1 MWLMEDNPDLTE
13 TAAYDLAR
21 KEFYDL
27 RMQEDVERR
36 VAAEEAL
43 MVGSK
48 FGKSYLE
55 LGIEMEEKALEAWRN
70 SATADILRRRQ
81 RSSFAVSEFVDE
93 PEEPAVVAGAEV
105 AAVEP
110 PASVPVAV

>member
-1 MWLMEDNPDLTE
+1 MVQRQLWLMEEGGYSEKD
-13 TAAYDLAR
+13 AYDLAR

-27 RMQEDVERR
+27 RMREDIERR

-43 MVGSK
+43 YVGAK

-55 LGIEMEEKALEAWRN
+55 IGIEMEEKALEGWRR

-81 RSSFAVSEFVDE
+81 RNSFTVSEFQG
-93 PEEPAVVAGAEV
+93 EEE
-105 AAVEP
+105 
-110 PASVPVAV
+110 VPVVGEAGDAAGV